1 MELQHL
7 RCFLM
12 VAETLHFGE
21 AAQRLDML
29 PSALGRNIRL
39 LEEAL
44 GTRLFT
50 RSTRRVALTENGVLL
65 REEARKLLAHAD
77 AIMLQFRQNPRRTQ
91 PLLRVGTIDSAAIG
105 LLPGLLQLFRQK
117 FPDVEI
123 QLFEDKTVHLLPK
136 LKSGRLDLVFI
147 RPPSQ
152 LDAQFGRTFLCHEP
166 GILALPASH
175 PFAGRDCVDIAELE
189 GMPMILPERRSR
201 PHSHDLTM
209 NLFHNAG
216 IKVTVSQMADEK
228 QTIINLVAAGIG
240 LAIVP
245 AWSSRFQ
252 VAGVKFVRI
261 TGSDAT
267 GMPLEA
273 VWVNG
278 AKDEIRDNMLAMLA
292 EHPELYV

>member
-1 MELQHL
+1 M
-7 RCFLM
+7 
-12 VAETLHFGE
+12 
-21 AAQRLDML
+21 
-29 PSALGRNIRL
+29 
-39 LEEAL
+39 
-44 GTRLFT
+44 
-50 RSTRRVALTENGVLL
+50 L

-77 AIMLQFRQNPRRTQ
+77 AIMLQFRQNPRRAQ

-105 LLPGLLQLFRQK
+105 LLPGLLQLFRQRY
-117 FPDVEI
+117 PEVEI
-123 QLFEDKTVHLLPK
+123 QLYEDKTVHLLPK

-152 LDAQFGRTFLCHEP
+152 LDPQFKRLFLCHEP
-166 GILALPASH
+166 GILALPSSH
-175 PFAGRDCVDIAELE
+175 PFADRDAVEIRELE

-216 IKVTVSQMADEK
+216 VQVTVSQMADEK

-252 VAGVKFVRI
+252 VAGVKFVQL
-261 TGSDAT
+261 TGPEAT

-273 VWVNG
+273 VWMHD
-278 AKDEIRDNMLAMLA
+278 AQDEIRDNMLAMLK
-292 EHPELYV
+292 EHPELYG

>member
-7 RCFLM
+7 RCFLT

-21 AAQRLDML
+21 AAHRLDML

-50 RSTRRVALTENGVLL
+50 RSTRRVALTENGILL

-77 AIMLQFRQNPRRTQ
+77 AIMLQFRQNPRRAQ

-105 LLPGLLQLFRQK
+105 LLPGLLKLFRQRY
-117 FPDVEI
+117 PEVEI
-123 QLFEDKTVHLLPK
+123 QLYEDKTVHLLPK

-147 RPPSQ
+147 PPPSQ
-152 LDAQFGRTFLCHEP
+152 LDPQFERLFLCHEP
-166 GILALPASH
+166 GILALPSSH
-175 PFAGRDCVDIAELE
+175 PFADRDAIEIRELE

-209 NLFHNAG
+209 NLFHHAG
-216 IKVTVSQMADEK
+216 MTVTVSQMADEK

-252 VAGVKFVRI
+252 VPGVKFVQL
-261 TGSDAT
+261 TGPEAT

-273 VWVNG
+273 VWMHE
-278 AKDEIRDNMLAMLA
+278 AQDEIRDTMLTLLK
-292 EHPELYV
+292 EHPELYG